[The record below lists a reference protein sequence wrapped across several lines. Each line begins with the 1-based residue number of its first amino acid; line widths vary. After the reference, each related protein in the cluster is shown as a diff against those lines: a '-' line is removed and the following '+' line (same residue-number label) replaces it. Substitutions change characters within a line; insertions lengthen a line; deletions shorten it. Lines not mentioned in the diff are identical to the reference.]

1 MNSLRAECENLK
13 TERQKFDFL
22 SPYSVKVIKANP
34 ESYLILTGLKLRT
47 LVVMID
53 YLCNG
58 EKDDGRISREDMED
72 QIILTIVKL
81 KHNPTFEMLAH
92 LCRISKTTAI
102 DYFWKWLNA
111 RSWQYIQNNTS
122 SI

>member
-1 MNSLRAECENLK
+1 MNSLRAECEKLK